1 MTHIEHVPQTAQSQ
15 NINDELKTD
24 VLSGLSKKNKMI
36 PSKYFYDD
44 DGSALFN
51 RITTHTDYYLT
62 RCELEILDRAKRKI
76 ADLLGKKP
84 FNLVELGPGEGIK
97 TEILIDY
104 CLKQNMNFT
113 YIPIDISYQYLKE
126 IVEKLDKNQPTVNLL
141 PINSDYFNGLK
152 WLNLDS
158 QACNFALFLGSSI
171 GNFSIPGAEKFLCHL
186 RENLH
191 VNDYALIGFDLRKDI
206 NLLLRAYD
214 DSDGITRAFNLN
226 LLHRINNTLG
236 ANFDI
241 SKFRHYATYNFIIGA
256 MESYLVSLE
265 PQIVQLPALNASF
278 NFEAF
283 EAIHVECS
291 YKYTLAQI
299 DALAQKS
306 GFKIIENYFDSN
318 GYFVDSL
325 WQAQPFSQHRHVSP
339 LKSSA
344 R

>member
-1 MTHIEHVPQTAQSQ
+1 MTQIEHIPQTAQDQ
-15 NINDELKTD
+15 NIMEALKLD
-24 VLSGLSKKNKMI
+24 LLSGFSKKNKAI

-44 DGSALFN
+44 NGSALFN
-51 RITTHTDYYLT
+51 RITTHPDYYLT
-62 RCELEILDRAKRKI
+62 RCELEILDKAKHKI
-76 ADLLGKKP
+76 ADLFGKNP

-97 TEILIDY
+97 TELLIDH
-104 CLKQNMNFT
+104 CLENKMNFT

-126 IVEKLDKNQPTVNLL
+126 IVDKLDRHQPKIPLL
-141 PINSDYFNGLK
+141 PIHSDYFNGLK

-158 QACNFALFLGSSI
+158 NTCNLALFLGSSI
-171 GNFSIPGAEKFLCHL
+171 GNFSMSGAEEFLCHL

-191 VNDYALIGFDLRKDI
+191 LNDYALIGFDLRKDI
-206 NLLLRAYD
+206 DLLQRAYD

-226 LLHRINNTLG
+226 LLHRMNNALG

-241 SKFRHYATYNFIIGA
+241 SKFHHYATYNVAIGA
-256 MESYLVSLE
+256 MESYLISLE
-265 PQIVQLPALNASF
+265 PQTVNINALNTSF

-299 DALAQKS
+299 EALAQRS
-306 GFKIIENYFDSN
+306 GFKMVENFFDSQ

-325 WQAQPFSQHRHVSP
+325 WQAQSFS
-339 LKSSA
+339 
-344 R
+344 